1 MTAYSSGRRGVDR
14 VRSVLAPLGVAAITL
29 AAFAFVRA
37 VDPNQPGH
45 YPTCP
50 FLFLTG
56 LYCPGCG
63 TLRAMHALGHA
74 DVVAAIGLNPLAV
87 ATLPFLVFWWARWTL
102 RSWQGRPVRTSLAHP
117 AYLWVF
123 LAAVIVYWVVRNLP
137 FGRFLAP

>member
-1 MTAYSSGRRGVDR
+1 MTSNVYARRGMDR
-14 VRSVLAPLGVAAITL
+14 VRSVLAPFGVAAVTA
-29 AAFAFVRA
+29 AAFVYVAS
-37 VDPNQPGH
+37 VDPNHPGH

-74 DVVAAIGLNPLAV
+74 DVIAAIGLNPLAV
-87 ATLPFLVFWWARWTL
+87 ATAPFLAFWWARWTL
-102 RSWQGRPVRTSLAHP
+102 RSWQGRPARTSLAHP
-117 AYLWVF
+117 AYLWAF
-123 LAAVIVYWVVRNLP
+123 LVAVIVFWIVRNLP